1 MSNHTI
7 DKIKTL
13 TEMHGAPNFEQHVRE
28 YMKKMMAPY
37 VDTFVD
43 DRMGGF
49 YGVKR
54 SGKPNAKRV
63 MVAAHMDEIGFMIT
77 EVTPQGFI
85 KFTALGGVAND
96 IWQGQRL
103 KIMTQ

>member
-49 YGVKR
+49 YGVKKVV
-54 SGKPNAKRV
+54 SQMQNVSWWQHIWTKS
-63 MVAAHMDEIGFMIT
+63 
-77 EVTPQGFI
+77 
-85 KFTALGGVAND
+85 AL
-96 IWQGQRL
+96 
-103 KIMTQ
+103 